1 MVIYRWRYL
10 KGKEDCMEKKNIII
24 DTDPGIDD
32 AFALAYAF
40 NEDRF
45 NILGITTVSGNNGI
59 DRVTNNALKLV
70 KFFDQD
76 LGVYEGEN
84 RPFVREPDIGGGS
97 CHGDDGLGGLGVKLP
112 QGEAEKIHGVDFIIE
127 MAEKYDD
134 LTIVAIGP
142 LTNVAKAIEKNPKSM
157 ARVKEIVS
165 MGGGIG
171 LGNVT
176 DYAEFNYWAD
186 PEAAKLVFD
195 FGLPITMVDLNATK
209 SSYLSVEDFERMRD
223 TKTEVG
229 ELLYEMQKIYTKFY
243 KGWHNIDGS
252 RIHDLLAMV
261 IAADPSVG
269 IGRYGRVKISTD
281 DIRRGETTADFSG
294 DGKNVYIIEGVD
306 YEAYKQ
312 IFFEKVF
319 KI

>member
-1 MVIYRWRYL
+1 
-10 KGKEDCMEKKNIII
+10 MEKKNIII

-32 AFALAYAF
+32 AFAMAYAF
-40 NEDRF
+40 NEEKF
-45 NILGITTVSGNNGI
+45 NILGITTVSGNNGLE
-59 DRVTNNALKLV
+59 RVTKNALKIV
-70 KFFDQD
+70 KFFKKDIK
-76 LGVYEGEN
+76 VYEGEA
-84 RPFVREPDIGGGS
+84 RPLVRKPEIGGGG
-97 CHGDDGLGGLGVKLP
+97 CHGDDGLGGVGEKLP
-112 QGEAEKIHGVDFIIE
+112 FGKAEKIHGVDFIID

-134 LTIVAIGP
+134 LVIVAIGP
-142 LTNVAKAIEKNPKSM
+142 LTNLARAIEKNPKAM
-157 ARVKEIVS
+157 KRVKEVVS

-243 KGWHNIDGS
+243 NGWHNINGS

-261 IAADPSVG
+261 IAAEPAIG
-269 IGRYGRVKISTD
+269 IGRYGKVNVAID
-281 DIRRGETTADFSG
+281 DPRRGETTAEFTADL
-294 DGKNVYIIEGVD
+294 KNAYIVENVD
-306 YEAYKQ
+306 YKGYKDL
-312 IFFEKVF
+312 FFEKVF